1 MYAKPNS
8 LAKNWRVSRH
18 QISAVSVISA
28 LGDVVTVVRGCES
41 WERPA
46 GPPGLLSAL
55 GTTGEVDWA
64 TGSGAA

>member
-28 LGDVVTVVRGCES
+28 LGDVVIVVRGCVS

-46 GPPGLLSAL
+46 GPPGLLSAVE
-55 GTTGEVDWA
+55 TTGEVDWA
-64 TGSGAA
+64 TRLGAS